1 MNMKRIL
8 LAAAAAAMIMS
19 GCGNG
24 DNAAGDGAESSAA
37 VESTK
42 ESSSSEAQ
50 EESSEE
56 VHIMLPTAGPE
67 NSDAAISDEEKTEAA
82 EESAVSEAETEE
94 AGNTAAVYDNSA
106 ATEASDKAV
115 DSGSEA
121 GFADNFAVDQ
131 ASAAAFAEQIKT
143 AVAFK
148 DIEALADL
156 AAYPL
161 YVGFSEGSEDIRSK
175 DEFIALGADR
185 VFTDALLS
193 SIAAAD
199 TSALSPSM
207 AGFTLSD
214 GDTANIIFGVRDG
227 SLAISGINY

>member
-8 LAAAAAAMIMS
+8 LAAAASAVIMS
-19 GCGNG
+19 GCANG
-24 DNAAGDGAESSAA
+24 SSSAETSQESKAETESTAESNA
-37 VESTK
+37 
-42 ESSSSEAQ
+42 SEA
-50 EESSEE
+50 EDTEDI
-56 VHIMLPTAGPE
+56 HIMLPTAGPE
-67 NSDAAISDEEKTEAA
+67 NADETTSSENVDQVAETDDAAEI
-82 EESAVSEAETEE
+82 ET
-94 AGNTAAVYDNSA
+94 
-106 ATEASDKAV
+106 
-115 DSGSEA
+115 EA
-121 GFADNFAVDQ
+121 GFADNFAVGQ
-131 ASAAAFAEQIKT
+131 AQAAAFAEQIKA
-143 AVAFK
+143 AVASK

-161 YVGFSEGSEDIRSK
+161 YVGFSEGSEDVRSK

-207 AGFTLSD
+207 AGFALSD

>member
-1 MNMKRIL
+1 MNMKKIL
-8 LAAAAAAMIMS
+8 LAAAASAMIMS
-19 GCGNG
+19 GCTNG
-24 DNAAGDGAESSAA
+24 SSSA
-37 VESTK
+37 ETS
-42 ESSSSEAQ
+42 Q
-50 EESSEE
+50 
-56 VHIMLPTAGPE
+56 
-67 NSDAAISDEEKTEAA
+67 
-82 EESAVSEAETEE
+82 ESAAETES
-94 AGNTAAVYDNSA
+94 TASENVDQA
-106 ATEASDKAV
+106 AETDDAAEIET
-115 DSGSEA
+115 EA

-131 ASAAAFAEQIKT
+131 ASAAAFAEQIKD
-143 AVAFK
+143 AVASK

-161 YVGFSEGSEDIRSK
+161 YVGFSEGSEDVRSK

-214 GDTANIIFGVRDG
+214 GDTANIIFSVRDG
-227 SLAISGINY
+227 KLAISGINY